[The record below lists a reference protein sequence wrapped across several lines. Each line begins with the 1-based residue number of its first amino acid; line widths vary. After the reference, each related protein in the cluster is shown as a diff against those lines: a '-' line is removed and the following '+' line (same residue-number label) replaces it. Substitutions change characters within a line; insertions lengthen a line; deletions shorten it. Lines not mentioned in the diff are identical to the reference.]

1 MAATNDI
8 TGDKLIS
15 RASTKVY
22 NENYERIFGKTKLE
36 EKLERERL
44 EEEKAEKCKEESL

>member
-1 MAATNDI
+1 MATTNDI
-8 TGDKLIS
+8 TGDRLVS
-15 RASTKVY
+15 RASNKIY

-44 EEEKAEKCKEESL
+44 EEAKENLKDRK